1 MVSALLLPDASC
13 GALRGPFR
21 GVSCFLG
28 RGLGSAIVLLTKT
41 GPRCVSFRC
50 KITVSL
56 AQGAVHDAEADVADP
71 VFVRSTISKCD
82 RGILRL
88 RRILITVNLVLSGGL
103 AASSLGAP
111 AQRRC
116 YGAVGGFHPA
126 STFAGLAHS
135 SSATRVLQP
144 PLCGRVLASLS
155 PRTACDHVPLSLLL
169 RLPAPARPCWP
180 RPSVKNESAITGT
193 CTRRTHCSACHPVSS
208 FCWLL
213 VGDGT

>member
-1 MVSALLLPDASC
+1 VCIVYHSKLNTIQGLPSLSRMELCSSCPRKLRRSWCPHFYFLTPAVGHFEDRSAVSRAFLDVGLEAL
-13 GALRGPFR
+13 
-21 GVSCFLG
+21 
-28 RGLGSAIVLLTKT
+28 
-41 GPRCVSFRC
+41 
-50 KITVSL
+50 
-56 AQGAVHDAEADVADP
+56 
-71 VFVRSTISKCD
+71 SKCD

-169 RLPAPARPCWP
+169 RLPAPARPYWP

-213 VGDGT
+213 VGDGTGAASLL